1 MAKEIKIK
9 NQMENIDV
17 PVVDKYHSLPPFY
30 FETFHRVDEFPIRN
44 WVNNILDQDTYAVF
58 WVCQRKTSEFPVY
71 ILSEFINK
79 TNLGDLVKNPP
90 KMNKE
95 ILNRIKQD
103 CSNYKI
109 TVRNSKYIKTHIL
122 NEKAA
127 YGAYPVFI
135 AMSAHQIQTLSDTRL
150 TKTEIVINDYFA
162 NINYDIVEE
171 DD

>member
-1 MAKEIKIK
+1 MAKETKIK

-17 PVVDKYHSLPPFY
+17 PIVDKYHSLPLFY
-30 FETFHRVDEFPIRN
+30 FDIFHRVDEFPIRN

-79 TNLGDLVKNPP
+79 ANLGDLVKNPP
-90 KMNKE
+90 SMNKE
-95 ILNRIKQD
+95 ILNKIKHD
-103 CSNYKI
+103 CLNYKI
-109 TVRNSKYIKTHIL
+109 TVRNAKYIKTHIL

-135 AMSAHQIQTLSDTRL
+135 ALSAHQIQTLSNARL
-150 TKTEIVINDYFA
+150 NKTEMAINDYFA
-162 NINYDIVEE
+162 NINYDITGDE
-171 DD
+171 D